1 MLHFGLLL
9 SVVLFS
15 IFSRLSAEKA
25 CEMSTI
31 CGNAASIRSQMIA
44 VRVEQERHG
53 ELLDELSQKLDT
65 CLSKT
70 GVETKMYGKSCAEPS
85 ILTQH
90 SEINVIVVP
99 EYSKHPFVVAC
110 DQLSHG
116 GGWTIVLRRT
126 DGSEDFY
133 RDWNDYK
140 NGFGKLENEFFLGLD
155 KLHAMSSA
163 QGQELLV
170 LLEDNGGERRYQMYD
185 NFKIGSEQDGF
196 ALESLGNTSGN
207 AGDALATHLGQKFTT
222 RDRDNDKHAAS
233 NCAVT
238 YSSAWWYNACHHSNL
253 AGKYGDNTHGKGIN
267 WYQFK
272 GHTYSLKRAQ
282 MMIRPRKQCH

>member
-1 MLHFGLLL
+1 MR
-9 SVVLFS
+9 SNLFS
-15 IFSRLSAEKA
+15 ILIINILIFINAEKV
-25 CEMSTI
+25 CELSSI

-53 ELLDELSQKLDT
+53 ELLDDLTQKLDS
-65 CLSKT
+65 CLSKI
-70 GVETKMYGKSCAEPS
+70 GVETKLYGKSCAEPS
-85 ILTQH
+85 VLTQH

-116 GGWTIVLRRT
+116 GGWTVILRRT

-155 KLHAMSSA
+155 KLHAITSS
-163 QGQELLV
+163 QTQELLV
-170 LLEDNGGERRYQMYD
+170 LLEDNEGDRRYQTYD
-185 NFKIGSEQDGF
+185 NFRIGSEQDGY

-207 AGDALATHLGQKFTT
+207 AGDAMATHLGSKFSTK
-222 RDRDNDKHAAS
+222 DRDNDKHATVH
-233 NCAVT
+233 CAT
-238 YSSAWWYNACHHSNL
+238 NYNAAWWYNACHHSHL
-253 AGKYGDNTHGKGIN
+253 TGKYGDNNHGKGIN

-282 MMIRPRKQCH
+282 MLIRPKRQCQ

>member
-1 MLHFGLLL
+1 MHSNL
-9 SVVLFS
+9 VLFLLIS
-15 IFSRLSAEKA
+15 VLSSNNGQRT

-53 ELLDELSQKLDT
+53 ELLEDLSHKLDT
-65 CLSKT
+65 CVSRSS
-70 GVETKMYGKSCAEPS
+70 VEAKLYGKSCAEPS
-85 ILTQH
+85 VLTQN
-90 SEINVIVVP
+90 SEIIVVVVP
-99 EYSKHPFVVAC
+99 QYSKHPFVVAC

-116 GGWTIVLRRT
+116 GGWTIFLRRT

-140 NGFGKLENEFFLGLD
+140 NGFGRLEGEFFLGLD
-155 KLHAMSSA
+155 KLHAITSA
-163 QGQELLV
+163 QPQELLV
-170 LLEDNGGERRYQMYD
+170 LLEDNEGQRRYQVYD
-185 NFKIGSEQDGF
+185 NFKVGSEEEGF
-196 ALESLGNTSGN
+196 ALQSLGNSSGS

-222 RDRDNDKHAAS
+222 KDRDNDKHATA

-282 MMIRPRKQCH
+282 MMIRPKRLCH

>member
-1 MLHFGLLL
+1 MVRFY
-9 SVVLFS
+9 SFS
-15 IFSRLSAEKA
+15 ILIFNTFLSINAEKV
-25 CEMSTI
+25 CELSTI

-53 ELLDELSQKLDT
+53 EILDDLSEKLEK
-65 CLSKT
+65 CLSRT
-70 GVETKMYGKSCAEPS
+70 GVETKLYGKSCAEPS
-85 ILTQH
+85 VLTQH

-99 EYSKHPFVVAC
+99 EYSKHPFIVAC

-116 GGWTIVLRRT
+116 GGWTIILRRT
-126 DGSEDFY
+126 DGSEDFF

-155 KLHAMSSA
+155 KLHAITSS
-163 QGQELLV
+163 QTQELLV
-170 LLEDNGGERRYQMYD
+170 LLEDNEGDRRYQIYD
-185 NFKIGSEQDGF
+185 NFRIGSEQDGF

-207 AGDALATHLGQKFTT
+207 AGDAMATHLGQKFTT
-222 RDRDNDKHAAS
+222 KDRDNDKHGTV
-233 NCAVT
+233 NCAT
-238 YSSAWWYNACHHSNL
+238 NYSSAWWYNACHHSNL

-272 GHTYSLKRAQ
+272 GHTYSLKHAQ
-282 MMIRPRKQCH
+282 MMIRPKRQCH